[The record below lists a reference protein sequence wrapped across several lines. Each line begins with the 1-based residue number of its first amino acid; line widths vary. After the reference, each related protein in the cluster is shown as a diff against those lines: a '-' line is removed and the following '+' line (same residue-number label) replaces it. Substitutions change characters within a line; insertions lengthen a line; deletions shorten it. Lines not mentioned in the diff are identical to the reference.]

1 MTTINRFQ
9 SLIDDKIDY
18 LENTLL
24 GGVIRNS
31 DAWHIRPHEVV
42 SYCAQ
47 DLIIVLKV
55 GSISISISILQVSV
69 VCISKFASV
78 IGHCLVC
85 LVEKKA
91 RMSKNAFCGSR
102 FLVKTVIA

>member
-31 DAWHIRPHEVV
+31 DA
-42 SYCAQ
+42 
-47 DLIIVLKV
+47 
-55 GSISISISILQVSV
+55 
-69 VCISKFASV
+69 
-78 IGHCLVC
+78 
-85 LVEKKA
+85 
-91 RMSKNAFCGSR
+91 
-102 FLVKTVIA
+102 